1 MSITGLI
8 DKTFRPYKGA
18 VYRLGLAMPEPEYET
33 ATGRRLFTV
42 AQMEKIAALAAEAER
57 EACSDVCDELRREWA
72 RMKVGATDGRY
83 DMMEEAATVCE
94 DEIRERSN
102 AKVSGEQQRSC
113 CDSA

>member
-42 AQMEKIAALAAEAER
+42 TQMEKIAALAAEAER
-57 EACSDVCDELRREWA
+57 DACADACEAQTEGFA
-72 RMKVGATDGRY
+72 ATSTWD
-83 DMMEEAATVCE
+83 EAALSCARA
-94 DEIRERSN
+94 IRMRSN
-102 AKVSGEQQRSC
+102 VK
-113 CDSA
+113 